1 MTKIDEA
8 QAFLRQVLPNR
19 ADEIQRLAREAG
31 IAEKTLRRAG
41 KQMDVVT
48 EKRGG
53 VGRGGVGGHWWWR
66 LDDEP
71 EYTAAMRGIRRN
83 PPPPAIDTRTRRR
96 VCPDCGTK
104 FLAARANG
112 RYCSNECGQCAAR
125 PIKDDRPNSLRLGRY
140 YQNYRYHT
148 GYRLTD

>member
-66 LDDEP
+66 LDD
-71 EYTAAMRGIRRN
+71 
-83 PPPPAIDTRTRRR
+83 
-96 VCPDCGTK
+96 V
-104 FLAARANG
+104 L
-112 RYCSNECGQCAAR
+112 R
-125 PIKDDRPNSLRLGRY
+125 PGFETPG
-140 YQNYRYHT
+140 
-148 GYRLTD
+148 